1 MVRRIPDSVAGAIF
15 AFGVTLALQRGIIA
29 SLDGKVLWKVSE
41 ALVQNHNLTPQ
52 YPPDWGSIPLHTPYS
67 SFALGTSLVL
77 VPFTWLQRIVD
88 PGGLG
93 IVTLANPVLIA
104 IATGLLVAIL
114 GRLGIGRAAT
124 FFGGFGFLCASTALW
139 HSTEVFSEP
148 TITVALLAGIY
159 GLIRWREGWAR
170 GALLVGL
177 GYAACVLTRVDSV
190 FTVLPMLGFIP
201 FAVDR
206 PTLAN
211 TWKSWIPKIA
221 LPLAAA
227 FVVTAWYNLHRYGS
241 LREAGYPGFGF
252 TTPFRDGLDLLLLAP
267 GKNIFLYG
275 PIAILGVVGL
285 RSLMR
290 RQAWLAGFVVF
301 FCVTRIIFFARWV
314 SPEGGVAWGPRF
326 MLPIY
331 AVLSIAAAVW
341 IDGTFRISGLPRI
354 GKAIFATVVVAFGL
368 VVNLASVW
376 VTYEQYYNEFRYQ
389 RPGEP
394 FSELQARLHW
404 FIHDVFEGHIRGNLD
419 RLDVSRPFP
428 LMHFDNGIS
437 VVGALAIGIM
447 LLGIALVWVSRPM
460 VDEPS

>member
-93 IVTLANPVLIA
+93 IVTLANPILIA
-104 IATGLLVAIL
+104 TATGVLVAIL
-114 GRLGIGRAAT
+114 KHLGIGRAAS
-124 FFGGFGFLCASTALW
+124 FFGAFGFLCVSTALW

-148 TITVALLAGIY
+148 TITVALLIAIY
-159 GLIRWREGWAR
+159 GLLRWSAGSDR

-177 GYAACVLTRVDSV
+177 GLAACVVTRVDSV
-190 FTVLPMLGFIP
+190 FTVLPILGAVP
-201 FAVDR
+201 FAINQR
-206 PTLAN
+206 TLRT
-211 TWKSWIPKIA
+211 TWKSWVPRIVA
-221 LPLAAA
+221 PLAAA
-227 FVVTAWYNLHRYGS
+227 AAITAWYNLHRYGS

-252 TTPFRDGLDLLLLAP
+252 STPFSDGLDLLLLAP
-267 GKNIFLYG
+267 GKNIILYG
-275 PIAILGVVGL
+275 PIAILGVIGL
-285 RSLMR
+285 RSLFR
-290 RQAWLAGFVVF
+290 RKAWLAGAVVLL
-301 FCVTRIIFFARWV
+301 CAARILFFARWV

-331 AVLSIAAAVW
+331 ALLSIAAAAW
-341 IDGTFRISGLPRI
+341 IDGTFRTSGFRRL
-354 GKAIFATVVVAFGL
+354 GKTLFAAVVIAFGL

-376 VTYEQYYNEFRYQ
+376 VPYEQYYNEFRYQ

-394 FSELQARLHW
+394 FSKLQARLHW

-419 RLDVSRPFP
+419 RLDNARPFP

-437 VVGALAIGIM
+437 LVGAVAVGIM
-447 LLGIALVWVSRPM
+447 ILGVGLVWVSRPRLP
-460 VDEPS
+460 ESS